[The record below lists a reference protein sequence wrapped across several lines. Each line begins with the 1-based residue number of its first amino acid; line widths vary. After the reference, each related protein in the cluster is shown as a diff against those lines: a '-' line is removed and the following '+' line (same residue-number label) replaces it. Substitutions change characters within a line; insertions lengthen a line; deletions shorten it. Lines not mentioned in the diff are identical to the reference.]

1 MISLDNYR
9 LTFEA
14 SGGTIDINYTSDNP
28 ITDEAITSAPGWIKT
43 EIYKEGAQEGHIAI
57 TVMRSNAPHQRSATL
72 EFTAYDRIM
81 AREFSV
87 EIEISQLPAQEAVG
101 SIKIKSIDV
110 DDKKVTSVNVDEHA
124 HTLKVTLETS
134 LISSVNATSTSNWI
148 KLYSQRENEYI
159 FNISAN
165 QETVLREA
173 TITFTATDSL
183 GNNLTA
189 SLSVSQAAHYEV
201 RVYFRVDDLSASSI
215 ARVYTLNVEMRNL
228 LNYKITDHPN
238 WVEIQKS
245 TATSLT
251 VKVLANPTYKD
262 REGKITY
269 SATDELGE
277 SYDFSSNVFQSRSIF
292 TGQYPTWQDVF
303 VPIARTSD
311 DESNITYSVSVMN
324 NKTGTYE
331 VVYRGNAVFTDKD
344 PEINITEIV
353 RDYVED
359 NINISEDEKL
369 TADGIVDISVSE
381 TQTGPD
387 VDPNNTGVGPNP
399 PVVDPNPP
407 VVDPNPPVVG
417 PNPPVV
423 GPNPPVVGP
432 SIPGDHVLILREGG
446 YTQKS
451 DLAKVML
458 NTEEDG
464 DNLVASLYYYYDYS
478 FDKDFKLTR
487 NKPILNYFDV
497 RQDIFLSFLNL
508 PGETNTVK
516 VSTGKYTIHLK
527 FDTPGILHNKRTYN
541 EGNVIVDAPDKR
553 TVLTS
558 KNTCAKYAI
567 YYLNPLGGWDQLLIE
582 GKVVKTIKL
591 ENKFYKRKFDN
602 NTNEFENKHY
612 LKNLTTSYKLTTG
625 YLTDAQ
631 AKLMPNLIETTKAY
645 LCELDTK
652 NYIPVLINNNSVDI
666 KTYRNQGRKLFTYTI
681 DVQESQNK
689 FIK

>member
-9 LTFEA
+9 LTFDA
-14 SGGTIDINYTSDNP
+14 SGGTININYTSDNP
-28 ITDEAITSAPGWIKT
+28 ITDEAITSVPNWIDT
-43 EIYKEGAQEGHIAI
+43 EIHKEDAQGGTITI
-57 TVMRSNAPHQRSATL
+57 TVKRNGTHQRSATL

-81 AREFSV
+81 AREYSV

-110 DDKKVTSVNVDEHA
+110 DDKTVTSVNVDEHA

-134 LISSVNATSTSNWI
+134 LIRSVNATSSSEWI
-148 KLYSQRENEYI
+148 KLYSQGENEYI

-173 TITFTATDSL
+173 TITFTATDIL
-183 GNNLTA
+183 GNDLTA
-189 SLSVSQAAHYEV
+189 SLSVSQAAHYEI
-201 RVYFRVDDLSASSI
+201 RVYFRVDDLSAISTEN
-215 ARVYTLNVEMRNL
+215 VYTLNVEMQNL
-228 LNYKITDHPN
+228 LNYTITEHPS
-238 WVEIQKS
+238 WVEIQNH

-251 VKVLANPTYKD
+251 VKVLTNPTYKD

-277 SYDFSSNVFQSRSIF
+277 HYDFSSNVFQSRSIF
-292 TGQYPTWQDVF
+292 TGQYPIWQDVF
-303 VPIARTSD
+303 VPISRTSD
-311 DESNITYSVSVMN
+311 DDSNINYSVSIMN
-324 NKTGTYE
+324 NETGKYE

-369 TADGIVDISVSE
+369 TANGIVDVNVSE
-381 TQTGPD
+381 SATGPD
-387 VDPNNTGVGPNP
+387 VDPNTTGVGPNP
-399 PVVDPNPP
+399 PVVGPNPP

-423 GPNPPVVGP
+423 GPNPPVVDP
-432 SIPGDHVLILREGG
+432 NPPVDHNLILREGG

-451 DLAKVML
+451 NLTKVML
-458 NTEEDG
+458 STGEDG

-487 NKPILNYFDV
+487 NQPILNYFDV

-508 PGETNTVK
+508 PGESNTVK
-516 VSTGKYTIHLK
+516 ISTGNYRIHLK
-527 FDTPGILHNKRTYN
+527 FDNPGIFHNKRTYN
-541 EGNVIVDAPDKR
+541 EGNVIVDARGKR

-591 ENKFYKRKFDN
+591 ENKTFKRNFDN

-625 YLTDAQ
+625 YLTDEQ

-645 LCELDTK
+645 LCELDT
-652 NYIPVLINNNSVDI
+652 NTYIPVLINNNSVDI

>member
-9 LTFEA
+9 LTFDA
-14 SGGTIDINYTSDNP
+14 SGGTIDINYTSDDP
-28 ITDEAITSAPGWIKT
+28 ITNEDITSVPDWIKT

-57 TVMRSNAPHQRSATL
+57 TVMQSHDTHQRSATL
-72 EFTAYDRIM
+72 VFTAYDRIL
-81 AREFSV
+81 AREFSE

-101 SIKIKSIDV
+101 SIKIKSIEV
-110 DDKKVTSVNVDEHA
+110 DDKKVTSVNVDAHT
-124 HTLKVTLETS
+124 HTLKVWLETS
-134 LISSVNATSTSNWI
+134 LISSVNTTSSANWTQ
-148 KLYSQRENEYI
+148 LYLQGENEYI

-173 TITFTATDSL
+173 TITFTATDIL
-183 GNNLTA
+183 GNDLTA
-189 SLSVSQAAHYEV
+189 SLSVSQAARHEI
-201 RVYFRVDDLSASSI
+201 RVYFRVDDLSASSTEN
-215 ARVYTLNVEMRNL
+215 VYTLNVEMQHL
-228 LNYKITDHPN
+228 QNYKITDHPN

-251 VKVLANPTYKD
+251 VKVLTNPTYKD

-269 SATDELGE
+269 SATDEVGE
-277 SYDFSSNVFQSRSIF
+277 HYDFSSNVFQSRSIF

-303 VPIARTSD
+303 VPISRTSD

-324 NKTGTYE
+324 NETGTYE

-369 TADGIVDISVSE
+369 TADGIVDVNVSDSA
-381 TQTGPD
+381 TGPD
-387 VDPNNTGVGPNP
+387 VDPNTTG
-399 PVVDPNPP
+399 D
-407 VVDPNPPVVG
+407 G

-423 GPNPPVVGP
+423 GPNIPGDVVGP
-432 SIPGDHVLILREGG
+432 TIPGDHVLIIREQG

-451 DLAKVML
+451 DLTKVML
-458 NTEEDG
+458 NTVEDG
-464 DNLVASLYYYYDYS
+464 DNLVALLYYYYDYS

-487 NKPILNYFDV
+487 NQPILNYFDV

-508 PGETNTVK
+508 PGESNTVK
-516 VSTGKYTIHLK
+516 ISTGNYRIYLK
-527 FDTPGILHNKRTYN
+527 FDTPGIFHNKRTYN
-541 EGNVIVDAPDKR
+541 EGNVIVDAKGKR

-591 ENKFYKRKFDN
+591 ENKFYKRNFDN

-625 YLTDAQ
+625 YLTDKQ

>member
-28 ITDEAITSAPGWIKT
+28 ITNEAITSAPNWIET
-43 EIYKEGAQEGHIAI
+43 EIYKEDAQEGHITI
-57 TVMRSNAPHQRSATL
+57 TVMQSHDTHQRSATL

-87 EIEISQLPAQEAVG
+87 EIEISQLPVQEALG
-101 SIKIKSIDV
+101 SIKIKYIEV
-110 DDKKVTSVNVDEHA
+110 DDKKVTSVNVDENT

-134 LISSVNATSTSNWI
+134 LIKSVNATSPSSWI
-148 KLYSQRENEYI
+148 KLYSQGENEYI

-165 QETVLREA
+165 TKAILREA
-173 TITFTATDSL
+173 TITFTATDIL
-183 GNNLTA
+183 GNDLTA
-189 SLSVSQAAHYEV
+189 SLSVSQAEHYEIPI
-201 RVYFRVDDLSASSI
+201 YFRVDDLSASSI
-215 ARVYTLNVEMRNL
+215 ENVYTLNVEMRHLQSYN
-228 LNYKITDHPN
+228 ITGHPS
-238 WVEIQKS
+238 WVEIQNS

-262 REGKITY
+262 RDSKITY
-269 SATDELGE
+269 SAIDENGA
-277 SYDFSSNVFQSRSIF
+277 SHDFSSNVFQSRSIL
-292 TGQYPTWQDVF
+292 TGQYPSWQDVF
-303 VPIARTSD
+303 VPIPRISD

-324 NKTGTYE
+324 NETGTYE
-331 VVYRGNAVFTDKD
+331 VVYRGNAVFTDKEQ
-344 PEINITEIV
+344 EINITEIV

-359 NINISEDEKL
+359 NINISEDTKL
-369 TADGIVDISVSE
+369 TPEGMLDISVTE
-381 TQTGPD
+381 TEIGPGVEEHNPTVVGHND
-387 VDPNNTGVGPNP
+387 TVVGHDDPI
-399 PVVDPNPP
+399 
-407 VVDPNPPVVG
+407 VG

-423 GPNPPVVGP
+423 GPNPPVVDP
-432 SIPGDHVLILREGG
+432 IIPEDHILNLREGG

-451 DLAKVML
+451 NLTKVIL
-458 NTEEDG
+458 NTEEEG

-487 NKPILNYFDV
+487 NQPILKYFDV
-497 RQDIFLSFLNL
+497 RQDIFMSFLNL

-516 VSTGKYTIHLK
+516 ISTGLYTIHLK
-527 FDTPGILHNKRTYN
+527 FDNPGIFHHKRTYD
-541 EGNVIVDAPDKR
+541 EGNVIVNAPDRR

-591 ENKFYKRKFDN
+591 ENKTFKRNFDN
-602 NTNEFENKHY
+602 NTNEFQNKHY

-625 YLTDAQ
+625 YLTNAQ

-645 LCELDTK
+645 FCELDT
-652 NYIPVLINNNSVDI
+652 NTYIPVLINNNSVDI

>member
-9 LTFEA
+9 LTFDA
-14 SGGTIDINYTSDNP
+14 SGGTIDINYTSDDP
-28 ITDEAITSAPGWIKT
+28 ITDEAITSVPDWIET
-43 EIYKEGAQEGHIAI
+43 EIYKEGAQEGHITI
-57 TVMRSNAPHQRSATL
+57 TVKRNGTHQRSATL
-72 EFTAYDRIM
+72 EFTAYDRIL

-87 EIEISQLPAQEAVG
+87 EIEISQLPAQEALG

-110 DDKKVTSVNVDEHA
+110 DDKKVTSVNVDEHV
-124 HTLKVTLETS
+124 HTIKVTLETS
-134 LISSVNATSTSNWI
+134 LIRSVNATSSSNWI
-148 KLYSQRENEYI
+148 KLYSQGENEYI

-173 TITFTATDSL
+173 TITFTATDVL
-183 GNNLTA
+183 GNDLTA
-189 SLSVSQAAHYEV
+189 SLSVSQSAHYEIP
-201 RVYFRVDDLSASSI
+201 VYFRVDDLSASSTEN
-215 ARVYTLNVEMRNL
+215 VYTLNVEMQNL
-228 LNYKITDHPN
+228 LNYNITDHPN
-238 WVEIQKS
+238 WVEIQNS

-251 VKVLANPTYKD
+251 VKVLTNPTYKD

-269 SATDELGE
+269 SAIDENSK

-292 TGQYPTWQDVF
+292 TGQYPIWQDVF
-303 VPIARTSD
+303 VPISRISD
-311 DESNITYSVSVMN
+311 DDSNITYSVSVMN
-324 NKTGTYE
+324 NETGTYE
-331 VVYRGNAVFTDKD
+331 VVYRGDAVFTDKD

-369 TADGIVDISVSE
+369 TADGIVDVNVSE
-381 TQTGPD
+381 SATGPD
-387 VDPNNTGVGPNP
+387 VDPSTTGVGPNP

-407 VVDPNPPVVG
+407 VVGPPVVG
-417 PNPPVV
+417 PNPPV
-423 GPNPPVVGP
+423 
-432 SIPGDHVLILREGG
+432 DHNLIIREGG

-451 DLAKVML
+451 DLTKVML
-458 NTEEDG
+458 STGEDG

-487 NKPILNYFDV
+487 NQPILNYFDV

-508 PGETNTVK
+508 PGESNTVK
-516 VSTGKYTIHLK
+516 ISTGNYRIHLK
-527 FDTPGILHNKRTYN
+527 FDTPGIFHNKRTYN
-541 EGNVIVDAPDKR
+541 EGNVVVDAKGKR

-591 ENKFYKRKFDN
+591 ENKFYKRNFNN

-645 LCELDTK
+645 LCELNTK

>member
-9 LTFEA
+9 FTLDA
-14 SGGTIDINYTSDNP
+14 SGGTIQINYTSDNP
-28 ITDEAITSAPGWIKT
+28 ISNESITSTPDWIET
-43 EIYKEGAQEGHIAI
+43 EIFKEDAQEGHITI
-57 TVMRSNAPHQRSATL
+57 TVMKNDSYQRLATL
-72 EFTAYDRIM
+72 EFTAYDNID
-81 AREFSV
+81 ARTVSV
-87 EIEISQLPAQEAVG
+87 ELEISQLAAQETVG
-101 SIKIKSIDV
+101 NIKIKSIEV
-110 DDKKVTSVNVDEHA
+110 DGKKVTSADVDEHA

-134 LISSVNATSTSNWI
+134 LIRSVNVTNHSDWI
-148 KLYSQRENEYI
+148 KLYSQGENEYI

-165 QETVLREA
+165 QQNILRGA
-173 TITFTATDSL
+173 SITFTATDSL
-183 GNNLTA
+183 GNILNTK
-189 SLSVSQAAHYEV
+189 LSVSQEAHYEIP
-201 RVYFRVDDLSASSI
+201 VYFKVDDLSASYI
-215 ARVYTLNVEMRNL
+215 EKVYTLNVEMQHL
-228 LNYKITDHPN
+228 TKYEITDHPN
-238 WVEIQKS
+238 WVEIQNY

-251 VKVLANPTYKD
+251 IKVLSNPTYKD
-262 REGKITY
+262 REGKIIY
-269 SATDELGE
+269 SAMDAGGE

-303 VPIARTSD
+303 VPIARTST

-324 NKTGTYE
+324 NETGAYE

-359 NINISEDEKL
+359 NI
-369 TADGIVDISVSE
+369 DICGEV
-381 TQTGPD
+381 
-387 VDPNNTGVGPNP
+387 
-399 PVVDPNPP
+399 
-407 VVDPNPPVVG
+407 
-417 PNPPVV
+417 
-423 GPNPPVVGP
+423 
-432 SIPGDHVLILREGG
+432 G
-446 YTQKS
+446 YTQKT

-458 NTEEDG
+458 STAEEG

-487 NKPILNYFDV
+487 NLPILNYFDV
-497 RQDIFLSFLNL
+497 RQNIFLSFLNL
-508 PGETNTVK
+508 PGETNTIRISVNGRLLRL
-516 VSTGKYTIHLK
+516 T
-527 FDTPGILHNKRTYN
+527 FDSPGIFHHKLAHYD
-541 EGNVIVDAPDKR
+541 GNIIVNAADER

-591 ENKFYKRKFDN
+591 ENKFYKRNFDN
-602 NTNEFENKHY
+602 NTNEFESKHY

-645 LCELDTK
+645 LCELDTN
-652 NYIPVLINNNSVDI
+652 NYIPILINTTSVDI

>member
-1 MISLDNYR
+1 MLSLDNYR

-28 ITDEAITSAPGWIKT
+28 ITNEAITSTPDWIQT
-43 EIYKEGAQEGHIAI
+43 EIYKQDAQEGNIAI
-57 TVMRSNAPHQRSATL
+57 TVMRNDAHQRTATL
-72 EFTAYDRIM
+72 EFTAYDRITT
-81 AREFSV
+81 RKVSV
-87 EIEISQLPAQEAVG
+87 EIEISQLQTQEALG
-101 SIKIKSIDV
+101 SIKIKSIEV
-110 DDKKVTSVNVDEHA
+110 DGKKVTAANVDDHA

-134 LISSVNATSTSNWI
+134 LIKSVNATSSSSWI
-148 KLYSQRENEYI
+148 KLYSQGENEYI
-159 FNISAN
+159 FNISEN
-165 QETVLREA
+165 TKVLLREA
-173 TITFTATDSL
+173 TITFTATDTL
-183 GNNLTA
+183 GHELTTT
-189 SLSVSQAAHYEV
+189 LSVNQEAHYETN
-201 RVYFRVDDLSASSI
+201 VYFKVDDLNASSKEN
-215 ARVYTLNVEMRNL
+215 VYTLNVEIRHL
-228 LNYKITDHPN
+228 SNYTVTDHPS
-238 WVEIQKS
+238 WVEIQNS

-269 SATDELGE
+269 SAIDENNE
-277 SYDFSSNVFQSRSIF
+277 HYTFSSNVFQSQSMF
-292 TGQYPTWQDVF
+292 AGQYPTWQDVF
-303 VPIARTSD
+303 VPIPRISD
-311 DESNITYSVSVMN
+311 DESNINYSVTVMN
-324 NKTGTYE
+324 NETGTYE
-331 VVYRGNAVFTDKD
+331 VVYRGNAVSTDKD

-359 NINISEDEKL
+359 NINIS
-369 TADGIVDISVSE
+369 ADTKQTIEYLGNINVTE
-381 TQTGPD
+381 TEIGP
-387 VDPNNTGVGPNP
+387 GVGEHNAAK
-399 PVVDPNPP
+399 
-407 VVDPNPPVVG
+407 VG
-417 PNPPVV
+417 QNTQV
-423 GPNPPVVGP
+423 
-432 SIPGDHVLILREGG
+432 DHVLILREGG
-446 YTQKS
+446 YIQKS
-451 DLAKVML
+451 DLTKVML
-458 NTEEDG
+458 STIDDS

-487 NKPILNYFDV
+487 NQPILNYFDV

-508 PGETNTVK
+508 PGETNTV
-516 VSTGKYTIHLK
+516 TISAGRYELQLK
-527 FDTPGILHNKRTYN
+527 FDTPGIFHHKRTYN
-541 EGNVIVDAPDKR
+541 DGNVIVNAPDKR

-591 ENKFYKRKFDN
+591 ENKLYKRNFDN
-602 NTNEFENKHY
+602 NTNEFHNKHY

>member
-28 ITDEAITSAPGWIKT
+28 ITDEAITSVPNWITT
-43 EIYKEGAQEGHIAI
+43 EIHKEGAQEGHITI
-57 TVMRSNAPHQRSATL
+57 TVNRNGTHQRSATL

-81 AREFSV
+81 VREFSV
-87 EIEISQLPAQEAVG
+87 EIEISQLPAKEDLG

-110 DDKKVTSVNVDEHA
+110 DDKKVTSVNVDVHA

-134 LISSVNATSTSNWI
+134 LIRSVNVTSPSNWI
-148 KLYSQRENEYI
+148 KLYSQGENEYI

-173 TITFTATDSL
+173 TITFTATDIL
-183 GNNLTA
+183 GNDLTA
-189 SLSVSQAAHYEV
+189 SLSVSQAAHYEIN
-201 RVYFRVDDLSASSI
+201 VYFRVDDLSASSI
-215 ARVYTLNVEMRNL
+215 ENVYTMNVEMRHL

-238 WVEIQKS
+238 WVEIQNS

-262 REGKITY
+262 REGKIMY
-269 SATDELGE
+269 SAIDEKNE
-277 SYDFSSNVFQSRSIF
+277 SHDFSSNVFQSRSIF
-292 TGQYPTWQDVF
+292 TGQYPAWQDVF
-303 VPIARTSD
+303 VPITRASD
-311 DESNITYSVSVMN
+311 DESNITYSVSIMN

-359 NINISEDEKL
+359 NINISEDTKL
-369 TADGIVDISVSE
+369 TADGLVDISVSE
-381 TQTGPD
+381 SATGPD
-387 VDPNNTGVGPNP
+387 AGEHTTTEVGPNP
-399 PVVDPNPP
+399 PE
-407 VVDPNPPVVG
+407 VDPNPPVVG

-423 GPNPPVVGP
+423 GPNPPVVDP
-432 SIPGDHVLILREGG
+432 TITEDHVLILREGG

-451 DLAKVML
+451 DLTKVIL
-458 NTEEDG
+458 NTVEDG
-464 DNLVASLYYYYDYS
+464 DKLVASLYYYYDYS
-478 FDKDFKLTR
+478 FDKDFKITR
-487 NKPILNYFDV
+487 NQPILNYFDV

-508 PGETNTVK
+508 PGESHTVK
-516 VSTGKYTIHLK
+516 ISTGRYTLHLK
-527 FDTPGILHNKRTYN
+527 FDAPGILHNKRTYN
-541 EGNVIVDAPDKR
+541 EGPVIVNAPDTT

-591 ENKFYKRKFDN
+591 ENKLYKRNFDN

>member
-14 SGGTIDINYTSDNP
+14 SGGTIDIKYTSDNP
-28 ITDEAITSAPGWIKT
+28 ITDEAIHSGVGWIET
-43 EIYKEGAQEGHIAI
+43 EIHKEDAQDGHIAI
-57 TVMRSNAPHQRSATL
+57 TVIQTHDTHQRSATL
-72 EFTAYDRIM
+72 VFTAYDRIL
-81 AREFSV
+81 AREFSA

-101 SIKIKSIDV
+101 SIKIKSIEV
-110 DDKKVTSVNVDEHA
+110 DDKKVTSVNVDEHT
-124 HTLKVTLETS
+124 HTLKVWLETS
-134 LISSVNATSTSNWI
+134 LISSVNATSPANWI
-148 KLYSQRENEYI
+148 QLYLYGENEYI

-173 TITFTATDSL
+173 TITFTATDIL
-183 GNNLTA
+183 GNDLTA
-189 SLSVSQAAHYEV
+189 SLSVSQAAHYEIN
-201 RVYFRVDDLSASSI
+201 VYFRVDDLSASSI
-215 ARVYTLNVEMRNL
+215 EQVYTLNVEMQHL
-228 LNYKITDHPN
+228 LNYKITDHPS
-238 WVEIQKS
+238 WVEIQNS

-269 SATDELGE
+269 SAMDEN
-277 SYDFSSNVFQSRSIF
+277 SKYHDFSSNVFQSRSIF
-292 TGQYPTWQDVF
+292 TGQYPIWQDVF
-303 VPIARTSD
+303 VPISRISD
-311 DESNITYSVSVMN
+311 DDSNITYSVSVMN
-324 NKTGTYE
+324 NETGKYE

-369 TADGIVDISVSE
+369 TAEGIVDINVSE
-381 TQTGPD
+381 SATGPD
-387 VDPNNTGVGPNP
+387 VDPNTTGVGPNP
-399 PVVDPNPP
+399 PDVDPNPP

-417 PNPPVV
+417 PTIPV
-423 GPNPPVVGP
+423 
-432 SIPGDHVLILREGG
+432 DQVLILREGG

-451 DLAKVML
+451 DLTKVML
-458 NTEEDG
+458 NTGEEG

-487 NKPILNYFDV
+487 NQPILNYFDV

-508 PGETNTVK
+508 PGESNTVK
-516 VSTGKYTIHLK
+516 IYTGNYRIHLK
-527 FDTPGILHNKRTYN
+527 FDTPGIFHQKRTYN
-541 EGNVIVDAPDKR
+541 EGNVVVDARGKR

-591 ENKFYKRKFDN
+591 ENKTFKRNFDN
-602 NTNEFENKHY
+602 NTNEFQNKHY
-612 LKNLTTSYKLTTG
+612 LKNLTTSYKFTTR
-625 YLTDAQ
+625 YLTDEQ

-645 LCELDTK
+645 LCDLDTK

>member
-14 SGGTIDINYTSDNP
+14 SGGTIDINYTSDYP
-28 ITDEAITSAPGWIKT
+28 ITDEGIVSVPDWIKT
-43 EIYKEGAQEGHIAI
+43 EIYKEGALEGHIAI
-57 TVMRSNAPHQRSATL
+57 TVMPSHDTHQRSATL

-81 AREFSV
+81 VREVSA
-87 EIEISQLPAQEAVG
+87 EIEISQLPAEEAVG
-101 SIKIKSIDV
+101 SIKIKSIEV
-110 DDKKVTSVNVDEHA
+110 DDKKVTSVNVDEHT

-134 LISSVNATSTSNWI
+134 LISSVNATSPANWI
-148 KLYSQRENEYI
+148 KLYSQGENEYI

-165 QETVLREA
+165 QETVLRES
-173 TITFTATDSL
+173 TITFTATDIL
-183 GNNLTA
+183 GNDLTT
-189 SLSVSQAAHYEV
+189 SLSVSQAAHHEIS
-201 RVYFRVDDLSASSI
+201 VYFRVDDLNASSVE
-215 ARVYTLNVEMRNL
+215 RVYTLNVEMQNL
-228 LNYKITDHPN
+228 QNYKVTDHPN
-238 WVEIQKS
+238 WVEIQNS

-269 SATDELGE
+269 SATDENGK

-303 VPIARTSD
+303 VPISRTSD

-324 NKTGTYE
+324 NETGTYE
-331 VVYRGNAVFTDKD
+331 VVYRGNTVFTDKD

-369 TADGIVDISVSE
+369 TADGVVDVNVTESA
-381 TQTGPD
+381 TGPD
-387 VDPNNTGVGPNP
+387 IGEPKTTEVGPNILGDVVGP
-399 PVVDPNPP
+399 NIPGDIVGPNIPGDVVDPN
-407 VVDPNPPVVG
+407 
-417 PNPPVV
+417 
-423 GPNPPVVGP
+423 
-432 SIPGDHVLILREGG
+432 IPGDQVINLREGG

-451 DLAKVML
+451 DLTKVML

-464 DNLVASLYYYYDYS
+464 DNLVALLYYYYDYS

-487 NKPILNYFDV
+487 NQPILNYFDV
-497 RQDIFLSFLNL
+497 RQDIFMSFLNL

-516 VSTGKYTIHLK
+516 ISTGRYTLHLK
-527 FDTPGILHNKRTYN
+527 FDTPGIFHQKRTYN
-541 EGNVIVDAPDKR
+541 EGNVIVDASGTR

-591 ENKFYKRKFDN
+591 ENKFYKRNFDN

>member
-28 ITDEAITSAPGWIKT
+28 ITDEAITSAPDWIET
-43 EIYKEGAQEGHIAI
+43 QIYKEDIQEGHITI
-57 TVMRSNAPHQRSATL
+57 TVTRNDTHQRSATL

-87 EIEISQLPAQEAVG
+87 EIEISQLPVQEVLG
-101 SIKIKSIDV
+101 SIKIKSIEV
-110 DDKKVTSVNVDEHA
+110 DDKKVTSVNVDEHT
-124 HTLKVTLETS
+124 HTIKVTLETS
-134 LISSVNATSTSNWI
+134 LISSVNVTSPSNWI
-148 KLYSQRENEYI
+148 KLYSQGENEYI

-165 QETVLREA
+165 QNSVLREA
-173 TITFTATDSL
+173 TITFTATDIL
-183 GNNLTA
+183 GNELTA
-189 SLSVSQAAHYEV
+189 SVSVSQAAHYEIP
-201 RVYFRVDDLSASSI
+201 VYFRVDDLSASSTEH
-215 ARVYTLNVEMRNL
+215 VYTLNVEMRHL
-228 LNYKITDHPN
+228 LNYKITDHPK
-238 WVEIQKS
+238 WVEIQNS

-269 SATDELGE
+269 SAIDENSA
-277 SYDFSSNVFQSRSIF
+277 SYNFSSNVFQSRSIF
-292 TGQYPTWQDVF
+292 TGQYPAWQDVF
-303 VPIARTSD
+303 VPISRISD
-311 DESNITYSVSVMN
+311 DESNITYSVSIMN
-324 NKTGTYE
+324 NETGTYE

-359 NINISEDEKL
+359 NINISEDTKL
-369 TADGIVDISVSE
+369 TAEGLLDVSVTE
-381 TQTGPD
+381 TEIGPGVGD
-387 VDPNNTGVGPNP
+387 HNTTKVGPN
-399 PVVDPNPP
+399 DPEVGPN
-407 VVDPNPPVVG
+407 DPIVG

-423 GPNPPVVGP
+423 GP
-432 SIPGDHVLILREGG
+432 ITPGDHILNLREGG

-451 DLAKVML
+451 DLTKVML
-458 NTEEDG
+458 NTGEEG

-487 NKPILNYFDV
+487 NQPILNYFDV
-497 RQDIFLSFLNL
+497 RQDIILSFLNL
-508 PGETNTVK
+508 PGETNTV
-516 VSTGKYTIHLK
+516 TIDAGPFILHLK
-527 FDTPGILHNKRTYN
+527 FDTPGIFHNKRTYD
-541 EGNVIVDAPDKR
+541 EGNVIVNAPDRR

-582 GKVVKTIKL
+582 GKAVKTIKL
-591 ENKFYKRKFDN
+591 ENKFYKRNFDN